1 MAIDHGTGVGK
12 RGGAVDHP
20 LADERGLGA
29 PRPTRSEGIT
39 VAAVTTVFVLVL
51 CAFAV
56 ITRPYDAADEM
67 AHLDAV
73 LQLATGHAWAA
84 PGTMHLLSAV
94 HASVSSAS
102 AATATW
108 GDLIAGHPGYYER
121 ITNQMTQ
128 HPPTYYLIGAGFLH
142 LIGFEDLPW
151 DVGVL
156 ALRLL
161 DVAFVAPLPV
171 IAWATVRRLTRSGR
185 AGVVGAA
192 AVLAVPQVAVVGSAV
207 TNDAPVLLFSG
218 LVTLVAVRVLTGDRR
233 LWVAVLLAL
242 LTGALVWFKG
252 TGLPAVPFVL
262 IAVLWPAVRWWGWR
276 PALLRTVVIG
286 AGTAAV
292 GAWWWLHN
300 LLVYGAVQPDGFI
313 AREAQSFPAGQGPDL
328 AQFVQVT
335 WDTIVRTFWGSSGVG
350 ASNAVTPYL
359 SDIGTVLGL
368 VVIAVYAF
376 RRGRTLVPAI
386 ALAILP
392 VVILL
397 LQTQT
402 TWSAYLRSTEIAG
415 TQGRYY
421 FPALVALIAL
431 SALAWRRLPRSQ
443 TGRRRLAAGIGV
455 VSIAIG
461 VYGVWLQW
469 RVSWEGR
476 SILVTSG
483 GIDAYAASGSV
494 PVAVL
499 AVVAVTLAASAVIT
513 GALVMRATRSVAVP
527 STGVPA

>member
-1 MAIDHGTGVGK
+1 MTD
-12 RGGAVDHP
+12 RGAV
-20 LADERGLGA
+20 ADERGLGA

-39 VAAVTTVFVLVL
+39 VAVVTALFVLVL

-56 ITRPYDAADEM
+56 VTRPYDAADEM
-67 AHLDAV
+67 AHVDAV

-84 PGTMHLLSAV
+84 PGTMHILDAV

-108 GDLIAGHPGYYER
+108 GELLAGHPGYYER
-121 ITNQMTQ
+121 ITDQMTQ

-142 LIGFEDLPW
+142 LIGFEDLHW
-151 DVGVL
+151 SDGVL

-233 LWVAVLLAL
+233 LRVAILLAL

-262 IAVLWPAVRWWGWR
+262 VAVLLPAVRWWGWPR
-276 PALLRTVVIG
+276 ALLRTVVVG
-286 AGTAAV
+286 AVTAAV

-300 LLVYGAVQPDGFI
+300 LLVYGTVQPDGFV
-313 AREAQSFPAGQGPDL
+313 ARKAQSFPDGQGPDL

-350 ASNAVTPYL
+350 AANAVTPYL
-359 SDIGTVLGL
+359 SVVGTVLGIA
-368 VVIAVYAF
+368 VIAVFAF

-386 ALAILP
+386 TLAVLP
-392 VVILL
+392 VVILV

-431 SALAWRRLPRSQ
+431 SALAWRRLPR
-443 TGRRRLAAGIGV
+443 TEAGRRRLAAGIGIV
-455 VSIAIG
+455 AIAIA

-469 RVSWEGR
+469 RVGWEGR
-476 SILVTSG
+476 SFLVTTG
-483 GIDAYAASGSV
+483 GIDDYAANGPV
-494 PVAVL
+494 PLAAL
-499 AVVAVTLAASAVIT
+499 AVVVVALLVGAVVAGV
-513 GALVMRATRSVAVP
+513 LVVRATRSVVP
-527 STGVPA
+527 STEGTA